1 MISLQLIQDLREL
14 RQERTDT
21 AAVTTRQLAHLI
33 RQMTPSLRDQF
44 MTETLASALR
54 YVDLSRQQTQ
64 KLPPQQLSSVPAQQ
78 HQPILQDFMTPQR
91 PMHQAQQQ
99 PPQYAQDHAMAL
111 KLAQQL
117 NPPTTETERRHFF
130 TTLQGCYPDFNG
142 SSCPPPAPTYA
153 TLTARRTPTATVTTD
168 GIIAGA
174 AAAAGIPSF
183 STTTVQS
190 PTVSTPQMASAPT
203 NQPADTSQNLSSF
216 MRHMIQDDNK
226 TTSY

>member
-1 MISLQLIQDLREL
+1 
-14 RQERTDT
+14 
-21 AAVTTRQLAHLI
+21 
-33 RQMTPSLRDQF
+33 

-142 SSCPPPAPTYA
+142 SIFHENPPKSH
-153 TLTARRTPTATVTTD
+153 
-168 GIIAGA
+168 I
-174 AAAAGIPSF
+174 
-183 STTTVQS
+183 
-190 PTVSTPQMASAPT
+190 
-203 NQPADTSQNLSSF
+203 NLALIFIS
-216 MRHMIQDDNK
+216 NK
-226 TTSY
+226 ECEFLFAI